1 MEWRSEARKRWG
13 KDLRW
18 VVLVWC
24 VERTF
29 RRERAETTPAEK
41 TKDPTPRSM
50 REVPQF
56 STLAKRRGKMG
67 KSTARIAMHV
77 TVIMAPR

>member
-13 KDLRW
+13 KYLRL
-18 VVLVWC
+18 VVLVGC
-24 VERTF
+24 VERAF
-29 RRERAETTPAEK
+29 KRERAETTPAEK

-67 KSTARIAMHV
+67 KSTAKMAMHV
-77 TVIMAPR
+77 TTIMAPR